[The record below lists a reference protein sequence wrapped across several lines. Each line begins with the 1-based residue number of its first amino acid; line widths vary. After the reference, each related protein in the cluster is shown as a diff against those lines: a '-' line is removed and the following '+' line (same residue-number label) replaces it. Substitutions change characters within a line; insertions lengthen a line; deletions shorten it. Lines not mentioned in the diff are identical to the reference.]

1 VRFSFELTSQSFR
14 VRIADDGQ
22 GFELAT
28 RSGCTPIS
36 GNGIPNMTER
46 IRGIEGVLT
55 IESTP
60 GRGTVVCITLPVK

>member
-1 VRFSFELTSQSFR
+1 
-14 VRIADDGQ
+14 
-22 GFELAT
+22 
-28 RSGCTPIS
+28 
-36 GNGIPNMTER
+36 MTER